1 MNPRGTDA
9 RNPAGNPV
17 RRLASASRFT
27 QGILRDSAGWLRRL
41 MLAAPLLLLPL
52 AARAIPAELPLRM
65 LAHQSWSRESGLPQ
79 NSVNDLAF
87 DADGFVWLGTENGLA
102 RFDGSAFEVFRDKD
116 VPALKSSFISRLY
129 RDRDERLWIGTI
141 KNLAFRQ
148 DGVFHAVTAEGQEVG
163 RVNGFAEDLDGAL
176 YVASDNGLFRTAG
189 GRLAAVTGWTGQASA
204 ALAGPD
210 ALWIGAIGRISRFR
224 DGERRDLP
232 LPTAFA
238 KAVITSL
245 AWSDG
250 TLWLAT
256 TQGLLRLRGER
267 FEPQPLEPGGTE
279 PNIQSLAAD
288 EATGLWVGSDKT
300 IYRLDRGRVIERI
313 GAQTPGVLPW
323 PMSMKASASELWLGS
338 ATEGLQHFWIS
349 GNQRISLAE
358 GLPDPVVWSY
368 ATDGARLFAGT
379 NAGVAVIENG
389 RARPYIAREA
399 LPYPV
404 AYSLLQDRDARLWVG
419 TFAGLARFTP
429 DGRADRS
436 FAEFA
441 GTGINGLVQDREG
454 IVWAATTNGLFR
466 IDGDAVQA
474 WGESRGLPGKGIRF
488 LLFTPD
494 GEGWVGAEDG
504 LFERQGERFVPVSAP
519 GLDGAFVTSILALDA
534 QRLVVGTLD
543 RGLFLRD
550 AQGWRPF
557 TPEQGLPSS
566 SVYFLGAANEHLLV
580 AGEDG
585 VYRIP
590 GAALDRSARASLP
603 VEILVGNPGEHQGAA
618 RIRCCSGGGNGK
630 GLLTP
635 QGLWLATSSG
645 ALRVAI
651 DEPLRPPPEAH
662 LVGITQGHR
671 TLAPAAE
678 VLLEGPA
685 RDAAFG
691 YGAIDFRQTAALQ
704 FRYRLIGFDAD
715 WVDAMERRTAFY
727 TNLPPGRFRFE
738 VEARRP
744 FEAWGPAT
752 AVTID
757 VPRLFIESW
766 LFRGICALLCL
777 LLVALVIRS
786 RLRHLQAQ
794 KLALEAVVAERTRAL
809 ELANA
814 SLREMS
820 VTDPLTGLH
829 NRRFLEQTLP
839 MLLAHLQRRR
849 AESGQDLVI
858 GVVVIDIDHFK
869 RINDRFGHAIGDLVL
884 KRAAAALRASVRE
897 GEFLLRWGGE
907 EFLAVIDTVERARL
921 DDIAHRLHRAI
932 AQSCTGWNPGLD
944 IGPGLAFEGITC
956 SIGHAALPISA
967 RTDEPVWTDAIQL
980 ADYALYSAKASGRNC
995 VKTINP
1001 DQVPAQQWRSTHAID
1016 AGERSA
1022 VPL

>member
-1 MNPRGTDA
+1 MNPAGTDA
-9 RNPAGNPV
+9 RNPAGAPARAV
-17 RRLASASRFT
+17 RSAMR
-27 QGILRDSAGWLRRL
+27 I
-41 MLAAPLLLLPL
+41 AAPEARGWSALLLSTLLLLLPP
-52 AARAIPAELPLRM
+52 AARAIPAELPLRA
-65 LAHQSWSRESGLPQ
+65 LAHQTWSRESGLPQ

-87 DADGFVWLGTENGLA
+87 DADGFLWLGTENGLA

-116 VPALKSSFISRLY
+116 VPALKSSFVSRLY
-129 RDRDERLWIGTI
+129 RDRRDRLWIGTI
-141 KNLAFRQ
+141 KNLAVLEN
-148 DGVFHAVTAEGQEVG
+148 GVFHAMPAGAPEVG
-163 RVNGFAEDLDGAL
+163 RVNGFAEDAEGAL
-176 YVASDNGLFRTAG
+176 LVASDNGLFRVAG
-189 GRLAAVTGWTGQASA
+189 ASLAAVPGWSGQASA
-204 ALAGPD
+204 ALASPEG
-210 ALWIGAIGRISRFR
+210 LWIGAIGRVSRLR
-224 DGERRDLP
+224 GREHRELP

-238 KAVITSL
+238 NAVITSL

-250 TLWLAT
+250 ALWLAT

-267 FEPQPLEPGGTE
+267 FDPQPLEPGGIE

-288 EATGLWVGSDKT
+288 GETGLWVGSDKT
-300 IYRLDRGRVIERI
+300 IYRLDRGRILERI
-313 GAQTPGVLPW
+313 GAQTPGVVPW
-323 PMSMKASASELWLGS
+323 PMSMKASARDLWLGS

-349 GNQRISLAE
+349 GNQRISLAD
-358 GLPDPVVWSY
+358 GLTDPVVWSY
-368 ATDGARLFAGT
+368 ATDGTRLFVGT

-419 TFAGLARFTP
+419 TFAGLARFQP
-429 DGRADRS
+429 DGRADRT

-441 GTGINGLVQDREG
+441 GTGINGLVQDG
-454 IVWAATTNGLFR
+454 TGAVWAATTNGLFR

-474 WGESRGLPGKGIRF
+474 WGEARGLPAKGIRF
-488 LLFTPD
+488 LLFTHS
-494 GEGWVGAEDG
+494 GEFWVGAEDG
-504 LFERQGERFVPVSAP
+504 LFQREGERFVPVSAP
-519 GLDGAFVTSILALDA
+519 GLAGAFVTSILELDA

-550 AQGWRPF
+550 AQDWRQW

-566 SVYFLGAANEHLLV
+566 SVYFLGTANAQLLV
-580 AGEDG
+580 SSEDG

-590 GAALDRSARASLP
+590 DAALSRAASESLP

-630 GLLTP
+630 GLLAAD
-635 QGLWLATSSG
+635 GLWLATSSG

-651 DEPLRPPPEAH
+651 DEPSLPPPQAH
-662 LVGITQGHR
+662 LVRVTHGHQ
-671 TLAPAAE
+671 TLALAAE
-678 VLLEGPA
+678 MRLDEPA
-685 RDAAFG
+685 RDAAIE
-691 YGAIDFRQTAALQ
+691 YGAIDFRQTSALQ
-704 FRYRLIGFDAD
+704 FRYRLLGFDEG
-715 WVDAMERRTAFY
+715 WVEAMDRRTAYY

-738 VEARRP
+738 VAARRP
-744 FEAWGPAT
+744 FEAWGPVT
-752 AVTID
+752 AVTVE
-757 VPRLFIESW
+757 VPRRFVESW
-766 LFRGICALLCL
+766 LFRAICALLGL
-777 LLVALVIRS
+777 LLVALLVRS

-869 RINDRFGHAIGDLVL
+869 RINDRFGHAVGDLVL
-884 KRAAAALRASVRE
+884 QRAAAALRASVRE

-932 AQSCTGWNPGLD
+932 AQSCAGWDPGTGPEFG
-944 IGPGLAFEGITC
+944 GITC
-956 SIGHAALPISA
+956 SIGYAALPISRQA
-967 RTDEPVWTDAIQL
+967 AEPVWSDAIQL
-980 ADYALYSAKASGRNC
+980 ADYALYSAKAAGRDC
-995 VKTINP
+995 VMTIDP
-1001 DQVPAQQWRSTHAID
+1001 DTVPATLWRSTHAID

-1022 VPL
+1022 GPPAAFVQ